1 MRRAMEEGGLD
12 TGLERARVS
21 TTYIHFLQL
30 ASSIE

>member
-21 TTYIHFLQL
+21 TAYIHLRV
-30 ASSIE
+30 S

>member
-21 TTYIHFLQL
+21 TAYIHLQL